1 MMISP
6 KIADA
11 IVGNYERPSP
21 SVGGD
26 DEVEPEQRSRVCAA
40 GEESQIEGGRNI
52 ICIGF

>member
-11 IVGNYERPSP
+11 IVGNDERPSP

-26 DEVEPEQRSRVCAA
+26 DEWSLNNAPESVRPGRMRSMKVA
-40 GEESQIEGGRNI
+40 ET
-52 ICIGF
+52 